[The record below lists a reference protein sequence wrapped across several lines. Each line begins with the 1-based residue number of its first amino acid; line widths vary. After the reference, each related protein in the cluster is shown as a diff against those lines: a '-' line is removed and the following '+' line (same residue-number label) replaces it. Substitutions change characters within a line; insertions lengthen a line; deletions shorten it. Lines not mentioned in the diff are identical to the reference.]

1 MDKEKK
7 LKIQIIVTLVI
18 AVLMVGGMVGAW
30 AMVLVKPLTEEMK
43 ITSDALA
50 TAKGTAKKLA
60 DAKTALEDANV
71 KEKRLGV
78 QLAFFRNRYRSFDF
92 KTWGVLPDT
101 ATEKEKKAYP
111 QLGVDTWNRLM
122 HESSYDY
129 GPRLWGEIHGA
140 AEASGVTITKLDD
153 IRTEAPPKGP
163 EDMGIPTNGFFM
175 PTGPTPLNITVTG
188 TLDQLLTFLRR
199 IHEGQILMKVGG
211 GLKLDGAS
219 PHVQV
224 SFTIQP
230 YLVAKGKYVA
240 LTAAGAAPAV
250 AAAAGGAASVIA
262 NVAAN
267 ATTPIGGNGNSARP

>member
-30 AMVLVKPLTEEMK
+30 AMVLVKPLTTEMEATGK
-43 ITSDALA
+43 ALA
-50 TAKGTAKKLA
+50 TAKETADKLA
-60 DAKTALEDANV
+60 KAKTALEDANV

-92 KTWGVLPDT
+92 KNWGVLPDD
-101 ATEKEKKAYP
+101 ATDKEKKAYP
-111 QLGVDTWNRLM
+111 QLTVDTWNRLM

-140 AEASGVTITKLDD
+140 AEASDVTITKLDD
-153 IRTEAPPKGP
+153 IHTEAPPKGP
-163 EDMGIPTNGFFM
+163 EDMGIPANGFFT

-188 TLDQLLTFLRR
+188 TLNNLLVFLRR

-211 GLKLDGAS
+211 GLKLEGTS
-219 PHVQV
+219 PRVQV

-230 YLVAKGKYVA
+230 YLVAKGKYVK
-240 LTAAGAAPAV
+240 LTAGGAAPAV
-250 AAAAGGAASVIA
+250 AAAGGAASVIA
-262 NVAAN
+262 NVAAS